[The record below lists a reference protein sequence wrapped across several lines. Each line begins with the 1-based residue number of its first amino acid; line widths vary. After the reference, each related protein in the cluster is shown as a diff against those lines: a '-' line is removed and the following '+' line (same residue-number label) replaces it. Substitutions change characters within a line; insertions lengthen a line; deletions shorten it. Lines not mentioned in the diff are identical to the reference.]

1 MSSSPIQKV
10 NYLRDFGVYRSF
22 ENTGQTELPEFKKR
36 NLIYGWNYSGKTTLS
51 RLFQILEFPERP
63 QPYSDGTFSVEQT
76 DGTTLT
82 NTQPTSQTPVR
93 VFNRDY
99 VTQNFQHEHT
109 APAVFIVG
117 EDNVALRN
125 RLESLRNAETVLSER
140 IRSRV
145 SEIDEEQGRIQT
157 LATESA
163 RAFRELI
170 GVTDFQ
176 RPRLETLISIV
187 RNSAVPLLLSA
198 DQVQTKVETCR
209 STDQFTQINRLTEA
223 LPNFTAEVSN
233 TEALLS
239 RTASFDAIEGL
250 AENPNLESWLR
261 AGMPLHGNTNECQL
275 CGNEIP
281 VNRLDALRR
290 HFSTASEQLLREV
303 ETQIQHLHQIQ
314 LNPIRIDQMRFIQ
327 EFRTDAQSAINNFNN
342 ALEVSE
348 QLRSTLIEQLE
359 AKRTSLE
366 RALQWEYEDTVRDL
380 QARREAVNI
389 FADQHNAQI
398 QDLATV
404 KQNARRELEGHVAA
418 DFIQR
423 NNLTDRE
430 TNIQRLERKLTNTQK
445 ASSRIRATAD
455 RIASQIDRTAIGAE
469 RFTELVSFLLRDN
482 EIRVESFQETEFR
495 LMRGNAPA
503 DRLSDGEKTAITF
516 AYFVTSLEADEQ
528 DLAQTIVYVDDPI
541 SSLDSN
547 HVYAVFALIEE
558 RLAEAMQLFVSTH
571 NSEFFN
577 LLKAKWLK
585 SGDRQYRRVS
595 EAFYVRKVESDG
607 ISTAKLDPLPLLLWK
622 HGSEYE
628 FIFAQ
633 LKQFA
638 ENPTPSE
645 YEAFCAPNLLRRF
658 LEAYLGF
665 RKPCTPAWHA
675 KLDLIIDSDVKRREI
690 HKLLDDAS
698 HLQRA
703 DRALQIPTF
712 ISSAHD
718 ATQAVLEGLE
728 SKDAEHFN
736 SLVLAVSREHA
747 N

>member
-63 QPYSDGTFSVEQT
+63 QPYSDGTFSVEQM

-82 NTQPTSQTPVR
+82 NLQPVGQTPVR

-117 EDNVALRN
+117 ERNLDLRTRLDN
-125 RLESLRNAETVLSER
+125 LRNAETDFRER
-140 IRSRV
+140 IRSRI
-145 SEIDEEQGRIQT
+145 SRIDSDKGSIQT

-176 RPRLETLISIV
+176 RPRLETLIPIV

-209 STDQFTQINRLTEA
+209 STDQFTQINRLTES
-223 LPNFTAEVSN
+223 LPNFTEEISN

-250 AENPNLESWLR
+250 AENRDLETWLR
-261 AGMPLHGNTNECQL
+261 AGMSLHNDTNECQL

-281 VNRLDALRR
+281 VNRLDALQR

-303 ETQIQHLHQIQ
+303 DIKIQHLHQIQ
-314 LNPIRIDQMRFIQ
+314 INLTRFDQMRFIQ
-327 EFRTDAQSAINNFNN
+327 EVRNDAQVAIDNFNQ
-342 ALEVSE
+342 ALENCE
-348 QLRSTLIEQLE
+348 QVRGTLIVNLD
-359 AKRTSLE
+359 AKRTALE
-366 RALQWEYEDTVRDL
+366 RSLQLESELTASNLLPL
-380 QARREAVNI
+380 QAAINGLIDR
-389 FADQHNAQI
+389 HNEQI
-398 QDLATV
+398 QDLVTV
-404 KQNARRELEGHVAA
+404 KLNARRELERHVAA

-430 TNIQRLERKLTNTQK
+430 TNIQKLERKLTNTRR
-445 ASSRIRATAD
+445 ALSRIKATAD

-482 EIRVESFQETEFR
+482 EIRVESHQETEFR

-516 AYFVTSLEADEQ
+516 AYFATSLEADEQ
-528 DLAQTIVYVDDPI
+528 NLSETIVYVDDPI

-558 RLAEAMQLFVSTH
+558 RLSGAMQLFVSTH

-585 SGDRQYRRVS
+585 SGERQYQRDS
-595 EAFYVRKVESDG
+595 AAFYVRKVESDG
-607 ISTAKLDPLPLLLWK
+607 NNSARLEALPQLLRK

-633 LKQFA
+633 LKEFA
-638 ENPTPSE
+638 DNPTPSE

-712 ISSAHD
+712 ITSAHD
-718 ATQAVLEGLE
+718 ATQAVFEGLE

-736 SLVLAVSREHA
+736 SLIEAVSRTTG
-747 N
+747 